1 MEDRNMKRTLIA
13 CTVLVA
19 LAFFVVPALA
29 APSPLHRV
37 TWRGSGVSDDNP
49 LLSGEITGNQV
60 KFDGVATQDSLGIW
74 SGKGTIVDRRG
85 NLKADLV
92 ISDVTFL
99 SEDRVYITG
108 ENAAITANGVRYRSQ
123 AFGMTL
129 DRSSS
134 EFQLYIEQNLGSVWL
149 WWIPGSAVRGSI
161 RIT

>member
-1 MEDRNMKRTLIA
+1 MKRTLIA
-13 CTVLVA
+13 CIVLVT

-37 TWRGSGVSDDNP
+37 AWRGSGVSDDNP
-49 LLSGEITGNQV
+49 SLSGEITGTQV

-108 ENAAITANGVRYRSQ
+108 ENAAVTANGVLYRSQ